1 MHNGLWI
8 VRRHSHFSLIQ
19 PASQSPLPSVG
30 KIGRQLQRRSY
41 MKSQAALIESLPSYH
56 SGDLAERDALNSKTG
71 LQSVEWLESYRADPA
86 NEAVLTAGAML
97 SNNAKLP
104 PDHIVSTDS
113 EHVQSLRNK

>member
-1 MHNGLWI
+1 MGWCFL
-8 VRRHSHFSLIQ
+8 RRHGHVLLIK
-19 PASQSPLPSVG
+19 PASKSPLPRRVHN
-30 KIGRQLQRRSY
+30 GRQLQRHTY
-41 MKSQAALIESLPSYH
+41 MKSQASLIETLPSYH
-56 SGDLAERDALNSKTG
+56 SGDLADRDALNSKTG

-113 EHVQSLRNK
+113 KHVHSLPSE